1 MTIHPIVTQMAV
13 VVFGLML
20 LAAGLA
26 FAYALK
32 MRFGQLTMGK
42 RPDVRWDEMGMRIK
56 NVFIYVLGQSRL
68 PKNGYLYSGIL
79 HIFIFGAFMVLSVD
93 TINFVTDGVLKSYKV
108 LMGSALFG
116 LQGDFH
122 LPFTT
127 GGYQAVADTFR
138 FLCIVGLVMAFVNR
152 TIIKPDRLPLTRDA
166 MYTLFFILGLM
177 VFEVAQQ
184 GFLLVSTQE
193 AAPHI
198 WFSSIFASGVTGLN
212 MSQES
217 IILGHQVSWWLHLA
231 TLLAFTNYVPW
242 SKHSHVFAAPFNIL
256 FMSLEPKGA
265 LRKMDLGL
273 DAEPE
278 VFTDE
283 FVVGDVAEG
292 EAGSWTLSNPADASG
307 ITLYLNDKKFRRF
320 DFDETTNAF
329 SIKAEKMPELGAT
342 LRAEYEGPTPDYFG
356 VRNLEDLSWKQ
367 LFDGLSCTECGR
379 CNDNCPASMSGKPLN
394 PMDIIVDIKHHMV
407 ERFNAGEAA
416 PDLAND
422 PKLIMPGGVIDPDV
436 LWSCTTC
443 RACMEVCPVGNE
455 HIPDIVDMRRYLTM
469 SLGEVGHGGQKALK
483 AMDRKRNPWG
493 MSPKDR
499 EQWTEEMDTPVKR
512 WDAEEPSEYLYW
524 VGCAGAYDER
534 AKKVTR
540 SVSRLMNKAGIDF
553 AIMGNDEKCTGD
565 SARRLGDEYLF
576 QTMANENVENL
587 NNAGVKKIVTHCPH
601 CMNTLKNEYS
611 QFGGDYEVIH
621 HSELLSKLVSEGK
634 LTPKAESDDSK
645 KVIYHDSCYLGRY
658 NDIYDPQRDIIDA
671 MPDVE
676 RVEADRSK
684 ATGLCCGAG
693 GGQMWMEVDIGER
706 MNYVRTD
713 QLLEKAPKVIA
724 VACNFCMT
732 MIDDGVKARGKEEDV
747 EILDLAE
754 LLDRRIE

>member
-1 MTIHPIVTQMAV
+1 M
-13 VVFGLML
+13 
-20 LAAGLA
+20 LAAAGVA
-26 FAYALK
+26 FVYALR
-32 MRFGQLTMGK
+32 MRYEQLIMGK
-42 RPDVRWDEMGMRIK
+42 RPDVRWDELPKRVR
-56 NVFIYVLGQSRL
+56 NVFIYVIGQARL

-93 TINFVTDGVLKSYKV
+93 TINFVVDGLFKSYAKV
-108 LMGSALFG
+108 SATPLVELPFG
-116 LQGDFH
+116 VDFH
-122 LPFTT
+122 LPFTDLSSP
-127 GGYQAVADTFR
+127 YQALADSFR
-138 FLCIVGLVMAFVNR
+138 FLCIVGLMMAFANR
-152 TIIKPDRLPLTRDA
+152 IIIKPDRLPLTRDA

-177 VFEVAQQ
+177 VFEVTQQ
-184 GFLLVSTQE
+184 GFLLAHTE
-193 AAPHI
+193 ANEPHI
-198 WFSSIFASGVTGLN
+198 WFSSIFASLVQGLHPDTLK
-212 MSQES
+212 
-217 IILGHQVSWWLHLA
+217 LGHQISWWVHLA
-231 TLLAFTNYVPW
+231 LLLSFTNYVPW

-265 LRKMDLGL
+265 LSKMDLGL

-283 FVVGDVAEG
+283 FVVGEAVEG
-292 EAGSWTLSNPADASG
+292 EGVTWTLTNPADPSG
-307 ITLYLNDKKFRRF
+307 ITLYVNDKKFRRF

-329 SIKAEKMPELGAT
+329 SIKPEKMPDAGAQ
-342 LRAEYEGPTPDYFG
+342 LRVEYEGPTPDYFG

-407 ERFNAGEAA
+407 DRFNAGEAA

-422 PKLIMPGGVIDPDV
+422 EKLIMPGGVIDPDV

-499 EQWTEEMDTPVKR
+499 EQWTEDMDTPVKR

-524 VGCAGAYDER
+524 VGCAGAYDDR

-540 SVSRLMNKAGIDF
+540 SVSRLMDKAGIDF
-553 AIMGNDEKCTGD
+553 AIMGNEEKCTGD

-587 NNAGVKKIVTHCPH
+587 NSAGVKKIVTHCPH

-621 HSELLSKLVSEGK
+621 HTELLSKLVSEGK
-634 LTPKAESDDSK
+634 LTPKAESEDQK
-645 KVIYHDSCYLGRY
+645 KVIYHDLCYLGRY

-713 QLLEKAPKVIA
+713 QLLEKEPKVIA

-732 MIDDGVKARGKEEDV
+732 MIDDGVKAKGKEEDV

-754 LLDRRIE
+754 LLDRRVE